1 MIKMKGI
8 LFENFSL
15 AKKLYIDT
23 GNLDQQDVDFLTSL
37 CNKDYTF
44 KTLADLMLEDKKD
57 SEKWNQA
64 QWEKCY
70 LQLKNYNKNIF
81 PIENFSFDSPNVC
94 VSKKLIK
101 RRANVLIRFNKWP
114 RIAKRNLKS
123 DVRIP
128 RTKSEFIQL
137 DELLDYIN
145 LYLSLLNN
153 RPESVKNQIYRKIFS
168 SDHNTFNNILNFL
181 EDKTNLLH
189 GTAFTKKQFYKIVKE
204 NSYYLNIV
212 YDNNNIVIVD
222 VTGQPGIKALGCN
235 SLWCFTY
242 GDEYGKAGEQWDQYS
257 YNGHVYAIINFSES
271 QDSPEFIHIVIKP
284 IFEKSKIPHYDP
296 KQTYFRFKYDMD
308 NSYNDDSGVYDMSN
322 QMVYGNQYEII
333 NGLVKH
339 DPDALKVFTFED
351 I

>member
-1 MIKMKGI
+1 MIKLKGI

-23 GNLDQQDVDFLTSL
+23 GKLDQQDVDFLTSL

-44 KTLADLMLEDKKD
+44 KTLADLMLEDKKH
-57 SEKWNQA
+57 SIKWNRD
-64 QWEKCY
+64 QWKKCY

-81 PIENFSFDSPNVC
+81 PIEDFSFDSSNVC
-94 VSKKLIK
+94 VSKNLIVH
-101 RRANVLIRFNKWP
+101 RENVLIEFNKWP
-114 RIAKRNLKS
+114 SIAKRNLKS
-123 DVRIP
+123 DIRIP
-128 RTKSEFIQL
+128 RKEYEFMHL
-137 DELLDYIN
+137 DDLLAHVN
-145 LYLSLLNN
+145 HYLSLLNN
-153 RPESVKNQIYRKIFS
+153 RSESVKNQIYKKIFS
-168 SDHNTFNNILNFL
+168 SNHPKFDDILEFL

-204 NSYYLNIV
+204 NSDYLNIV
-212 YDNNNIVIVD
+212 YDKNNIVIVD

-257 YNGHVYAIINFSES
+257 YNGHVYAIINFSEP
-271 QDSPEFIHIVIKP
+271 QDSPEFIHIVVKP
-284 IFEKSKIPHYDP
+284 IFEKLKIPHYDP
-296 KQTYFRFKYDMD
+296 KQTYFPFKHDMD
-308 NSYNDDSGVYDMSN
+308 NSYSDDSGVYDMSN

-339 DPDALKVFTFED
+339 DPDALKVFTFEY